1 MGLGE
6 DLLDKRLGDECG
18 LGASPPHS
26 RARRLLRAVI
36 HFLAYRFILTRRGTR
51 ETRAAGFRFV
61 LRPTVFHPRYF
72 LTSEFF
78 AAFIDRLDLSGRRV
92 AEIGTGSGVLS
103 LAAARAGAAEVVA
116 IDINPNAALSAAENA
131 RLNGYGDRVHVVC
144 GNLLA
149 PIAPR
154 PLFDVILSSPPSF
167 PGEPQDV
174 ADRAWFAGPGY
185 SHIAGMFEQAR
196 ERLAPGGRFYI
207 LLSSD
212 SDLGLLG
219 RMIGATGFAARLVKE
234 RSIGFE
240 SFVLY
245 ELTPG

>member
-1 MGLGE
+1 VESSVDRSYGLGE
-6 DLLDKRLGDECG
+6 S
-18 LGASPPHS
+18 APHS
-26 RARRLLRAVI
+26 IGRRLLRAFI
-36 HFLAYRFILTRRGTR
+36 HFFAYHLILARRDTR
-51 ETRAAGFRFV
+51 EARAAGFRLV
-61 LRPTVFHPRYF
+61 VRPTVFHPRFF

-78 AAFIDRLDLSGRRV
+78 AKFIDRLDLAGKRV
-92 AEIGTGSGVLS
+92 AEIGTGSGVLA

-131 RLNGYGDRVHVVC
+131 RLNGYGDRIFPLC
-144 GNLLA
+144 CNLLSG
-149 PIAPR
+149 IAER

-167 PGEPQDV
+167 PGRPKDV

-185 SHIAGMFEQAR
+185 CDIAEMFSAAR
-196 ERLAPGGRFYI
+196 ARLNPGGRFYI

-219 RMIGATGFAARLVKE
+219 RMIAATGFSARPVKE

-240 SFVLY
+240 SFILY
-245 ELTPG
+245 ELTIE